1 MKVKIA
7 QDTTDATIQTDTPA
21 TTPTTLMYQRSVE
34 EVVTRRPPLP
44 RRRISVQQ
52 RPLLTE
58 NYTATSTVTAT
69 SITGPMAM
77 SSQTHNSQNMNGYG
91 TGSGTT
97 EVTANVT
104 TGDDNKSSLALA
116 AETTTTASA
125 EAEAEAITSTSQGA
139 VDRKQLIGGD
149 RHSYSA
155 LPCKLKVHIKIAPDS
170 KTKNISSSSCNN
182 DISDNT
188 KLTITTVSNTQV
200 SNADEAVVNLHD
212 DDDDVDEED
221 EVVVAEIVEEIV
233 ETPTA
238 AQQNTAMTTSSTT
251 NTATTAPTSNQ

>member
-21 TTPTTLMYQRSVE
+21 TTPTTLMYQRSIE

-44 RRRISVQQ
+44 RRTSVQQ

-69 SITGPMAM
+69 SITGPMPLYNQ
-77 SSQTHNSQNMNGYG
+77 SHGQNGNRG
-91 TGSGTT
+91 GTT
-97 EVTANVT
+97 EVTANVI

-116 AETTTTASA
+116 AETTTTATASA
-125 EAEAEAITSTSQGA
+125 EAEATTSTSQGA
-139 VDRKQLIGGD
+139 ADRKQLIGGD

-200 SNADEAVVNLHD
+200 SNVDADEAVVNLHD

-233 ETPTA
+233 EAPTA
-238 AQQNTAMTTSSTT
+238 APQ
-251 NTATTAPTSNQ
+251 NTATTTSSSTITTTTTAPTPNQ